1 MYLMVSAYTGSRKL
15 GKALTRISDILESL
29 EKKIESLEFQNPPY
43 EGIVISLVD
52 EDENYLKVIPSKDR
66 IHYVDV
72 GISPNL
78 TFLPNDDKKFLS
90 YIYEKVDL
98 VIEKSKLE
106 QPDKKK
112 IKDVLLDWK
121 NSLVI
126 GGS

>member
-1 MYLMVSAYTGSRKL
+1 MYL
-15 GKALTRISDILESL
+15 RISTYSEKRMLIKTMTRLYNTLKTIEKKVESL
-29 EKKIESLEFQNPPY
+29 EIKTPY

-52 EDENYLKVIPSKDR
+52 ENENYIKVIPGKDR

-78 TFLPNDDKKFLS
+78 TFLPNDDQKFFS
-90 YIYEKVDL
+90 YVYEKVEL

-121 NSLVI
+121 NSLGI
-126 GGS
+126 GGG

>member
-1 MYLMVSAYTGSRKL
+1 MYL
-15 GKALTRISDILESL
+15 RISTYSEKRMLIKTMTRLYNTLKTIEKKVESL
-29 EKKIESLEFQNPPY
+29 EIKTPY

-52 EDENYLKVIPSKDR
+52 EDENYIKVIPGKDR

-78 TFLPNDDKKFLS
+78 TFLPNDDQKFFS
-90 YIYEKVDL
+90 YVYEKVEL

-106 QPDKKK
+106 QPDKEK

-121 NSLVI
+121 NSLGI
-126 GGS
+126 GCG